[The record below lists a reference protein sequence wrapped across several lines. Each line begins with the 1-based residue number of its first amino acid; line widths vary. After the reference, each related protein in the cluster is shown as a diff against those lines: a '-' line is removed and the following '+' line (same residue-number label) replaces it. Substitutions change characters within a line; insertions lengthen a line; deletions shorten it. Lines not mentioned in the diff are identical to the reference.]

1 MAVTKI
7 IPIRTTTGKSI
18 DYICNPNK
26 TENCAFVHSENCFPK
41 TASVEFSFYL
51 RQAQAGG
58 NTLGRHLIQ
67 SFSPDET
74 TPEQAHEIGK
84 KLAEQHLKG
93 EYAYVMTTHVDRN
106 YIHNHFV
113 WCAVNLKTHNR
124 YHSNKLSY
132 HEIQDL
138 SDTLCRENGLSVIE
152 VKSGKRGKSRF
163 EYDMAKQGG
172 SYKEKL
178 RIAIDNAAL
187 KANSFEDFL
196 QLLAAQGYEIKQG
209 KYLSF
214 KHKDGERFTRAKT
227 IGEDYTEERIKH
239 RIKTKAPVKQSQSQQ
254 QQPSIRNL
262 LDLSQD
268 KFQNSKGLTHW
279 GKIQNLKIMA
289 DTMSLLREKCLT
301 DLTEFDRKFTAA
313 TTAFD
318 KTSTA
323 LKSAENCL
331 KDLTELQKQL
341 RIYGRTKE
349 MYGKFQQS
357 RNKDKFIRE
366 TEGAESDI
374 MLHETAKRYLA
385 AYQKEH
391 EKVPKSA
398 ELKPLIV
405 ALQKEKSTLYE
416 QYKAAKAE
424 QSELMKLHMN
434 LQKIL
439 GTERKKYRFDYIFRA
454 IQRLSFSAL
463 RRRVPLYR
471 AYEPCREK

>member
-7 IPIRTTTGKSI
+7 IPIRTTIGKSV
-18 DYICNPNK
+18 DYICNPSK

-41 TASVEFSFYL
+41 TASVEFSFLL
-51 RQAQAGG
+51 RQTRAGG

-84 KLAEQHLKG
+84 QLAEKHLKG

-106 YIHNHFV
+106 HIHNHFV

-124 YHSNKLSY
+124 YHSNKRSY

-138 SDTLCRENGLSVIE
+138 SDSLCRENGLSVIE

-178 RIAIDNAAL
+178 RIAIDNATL
-187 KANSFEDFL
+187 KANSFEEFL

-227 IGEDYTEERIKH
+227 IGEDYTEERIKE
-239 RIKTKAPVKQSQSQQ
+239 RIKTKEPVKQPPQS
-254 QQPSIRNL
+254 SIRQL
-262 LDLSQD
+262 HDLTTD
-268 KFQNSKGLTHW
+268 KFQQSAGLTHW

-289 DTMSLLREKCLT
+289 DTMNLLREKGLT
-301 DLTEFDRKFTAA
+301 DLSEFDSKFAA
-313 TTAFD
+313 ANAALD
-318 KTSTA
+318 KVSAA
-323 LKSAENCL
+323 LKSTENRI

-349 MYGKFQQS
+349 LYGKFQQS

-366 TEGAESDI
+366 IANAESDV
-374 MLHETAKRYLA
+374 MLHETAKRYLS

-391 EKVPKSA
+391 GKVPKSA
-398 ELKPLIV
+398 ELKPLLA
-405 ALQKEKSTLYE
+405 ALQKEKSALYE
-416 QYKAAKAE
+416 QYKTAKGE
-424 QSELMKLHMN
+424 QNELMKLHIN

-439 GTERKKYRFDYIFRA
+439 GKDRKQQEQEVDR
-454 IQRLSFSAL
+454 
-463 RRRVPLYR
+463 
-471 AYEPCREK
+471 

>member
-1 MAVTKI
+1 MAITKI
-7 IPIRTTTGKSI
+7 IPIRTTIGKSV

-26 TENCAFVHSENCFPK
+26 TENCAFVYSENCFPK
-41 TASVEFSFYL
+41 TASVEFSFLL
-51 RQAQAGG
+51 RKAQAGG

-84 KLAEQHLKG
+84 RLAEQHLKG
-93 EYAYVMTTHVDRN
+93 EYAFVMTTHVDRN
-106 YIHNHFV
+106 HIHNHFV

-124 YHSNKLSY
+124 YHSNKRSY

-138 SDTLCRENGLSVIE
+138 SDALCRENGLSVIE

-163 EYDMAKQGG
+163 EYDMTKQGS

-178 RIAIDNAAL
+178 RIAIDNAVL
-187 KANSFEDFL
+187 KANSFEEFL
-196 QLLAAQGYEIKQG
+196 QLLSAQGFEIKQG

-214 KHKDGERFTRAKT
+214 KHKDGERFTRTKT
-227 IGEDYTEERIKH
+227 IGEDYTEERIRE
-239 RIKTKAPVKQSQSQQ
+239 RIKTKEPVKQSQQQ
-254 QQPSIRNL
+254 QSPSIRKL

-289 DTMSLLREKCLT
+289 DTINLLREKDLT
-301 DLTEFDRKFTAA
+301 DLAEFDGKFEA
-313 TTAFD
+313 TNTAFD
-318 KTSTA
+318 KVSSA
-323 LKSAENCL
+323 LKTAENRL

-349 MYGKFQQS
+349 MYGQFQQS
-357 RNKDKFIRE
+357 RNKDKFIQE
-366 TEGAESDI
+366 TDGAESDV
-374 MLHETAKRYLA
+374 MLHETAKRYLS

-391 EKVPKSA
+391 GKVPKSA
-398 ELKPLIV
+398 ELKPLL
-405 ALQKEKSTLYE
+405 ATLQKEKSALYE
-416 QYKAAKAE
+416 QYKTAKAE
-424 QSELMKLHMN
+424 QMELAKLHMN

-439 GTERKKYRFDYIFRA
+439 GKGSKQQEQEVDR
-454 IQRLSFSAL
+454 
-463 RRRVPLYR
+463 
-471 AYEPCREK
+471 

>member
-1 MAVTKI
+1 MAITKI
-7 IPIRTTTGKSI
+7 IPIRTTIGKSV
-18 DYICNPNK
+18 DYICNPSK
-26 TENCAFVHSENCFPK
+26 TENCAFVYSENCFPK
-41 TASVEFSFYL
+41 TASVEFAFYL

-67 SFSPDET
+67 SFSPEET
-74 TPEQAHEIGK
+74 TAEQAHEIGK

-93 EYAYVMTTHVDRN
+93 EYAFVMTTHVDRSH
-106 YIHNHFV
+106 IHNHFV

-124 YHSNKLSY
+124 YHSNKRSY

-138 SDTLCRENGLSVIE
+138 SDSLCREYGLSVIE
-152 VKSGKRGKSRF
+152 MKSGKRGKSRF

-178 RIAIDNAAL
+178 RIAIDIATL
-187 KANSFEDFL
+187 KANSFEEFL

-227 IGEDYTEERIKH
+227 IGDDYTEERIKE
-239 RIKTKAPVKQSQSQQ
+239 RIKTKEPAKQK
-254 QQPSIRNL
+254 QPSVRQL
-262 LDLSQD
+262 YDLSAN

-289 DTMSLLREKCLT
+289 DTMNLLKEKGLT
-301 DLTEFDRKFTAA
+301 DLSEFDSKFE
-313 TTAFD
+313 TTNSALD
-318 KTSTA
+318 KVSSA
-323 LKSAENCL
+323 LKITENRL

-349 MYGKFQQS
+349 MYGQFQQA

-366 TEGAESDI
+366 TEGAESDV
-374 MLHETAKRYLA
+374 MLHETAKRYLS
-385 AYQKEH
+385 AYKKEH
-391 EKVPKSA
+391 GEVPKSA
-398 ELKPLIV
+398 ELKPLL
-405 ALQKEKSTLYE
+405 ATLQKEKSTLYE
-416 QYKAAKAE
+416 QYQKAKAE
-424 QSELMKLHMN
+424 QGELMKLHMN

-439 GTERKKYRFDYIFRA
+439 GKDRNQQEQEVDR
-454 IQRLSFSAL
+454 
-463 RRRVPLYR
+463 
-471 AYEPCREK
+471 

>member
-7 IPIRTTTGKSI
+7 IPIRTTIGKSV
-18 DYICNPNK
+18 DYICNPSK

-41 TASVEFSFYL
+41 TASVEFSFLL
-51 RQAQAGG
+51 RQARAGG

-84 KLAEQHLKG
+84 QLAEKHLKG

-106 YIHNHFV
+106 HIHNHFV

-124 YHSNKLSY
+124 YHSNKRSY

-138 SDTLCRENGLSVIE
+138 SDSLCRENGLSVIE

-178 RIAIDNAAL
+178 RIAIDIATL
-187 KANSFEDFL
+187 KANTFEEFL

-227 IGEDYTEERIKH
+227 IGEDYTEERIKE
-239 RIKTKAPVKQSQSQQ
+239 RIKTKEPVKQSQ
-254 QQPSIRNL
+254 QPSIRKL
-262 LDLSQD
+262 HDLSQD
-268 KFQNSKGLTHW
+268 KFQQSAGLTHW

-289 DTMSLLREKCLT
+289 DTVNLLNEKGLT
-301 DLTEFDRKFTAA
+301 DLSEFDRKFEAANTAL
-313 TTAFD
+313 D
-318 KTSTA
+318 KVSSA
-323 LKSAENCL
+323 LKSTENRI

-349 MYGKFQQS
+349 LYGKFQQS

-366 TEGAESDI
+366 TPSAESDV
-374 MLHETAKRYLA
+374 MLHETAKRYLS

-391 EKVPKSA
+391 GKVTKSA
-398 ELKPLIV
+398 ELKPLLA

-416 QYKAAKAE
+416 QYKKAKSE
-424 QSELMKLHMN
+424 QSELMKLHIN

-439 GTERKKYRFDYIFRA
+439 GKDRKQQEQEVDR
-454 IQRLSFSAL
+454 
-463 RRRVPLYR
+463 
-471 AYEPCREK
+471 

>member
-7 IPIRTTTGKSI
+7 IPIRTTIGKSI
-18 DYICNPNK
+18 DYICNPSK
-26 TENCAFVHSENCFPK
+26 TENCAYVYSENCFPK
-41 TASVEFSFYL
+41 TASVEFSFLL
-51 RQAQAGG
+51 RKAQAGG

-67 SFSPDET
+67 SFSPNET

-106 YIHNHFV
+106 HIHNHFV

-124 YHSNKLSY
+124 YHSNKRSY

-138 SDTLCRENGLSVIE
+138 SDTLCRENGLSVID

-163 EYDMAKQGG
+163 EYDMTKQGD

-178 RIAIDNAAL
+178 RIAIDNATL
-187 KANSFEDFL
+187 KANSFEEFL

-214 KHKDGERFTRAKT
+214 KHKDGERFTRAKA
-227 IGEDYTEERIKH
+227 IGEDYTEERIKQ
-239 RIKTKAPVKQSQSQQ
+239 RIKTKAPVKLSPQQS
-254 QQPSIRNL
+254 SIRQL
-262 LDLSQD
+262 HDLKAD
-268 KFQNSKGLTHW
+268 KFQQSAGLTHW

-289 DTMSLLREKCLT
+289 DTMNLLGEKGLT
-301 DLTEFDRKFTAA
+301 DLSDFDRKFVTAI
-313 TTAFD
+313 TAFD
-318 KTSTA
+318 KVSSA
-323 LKSAENCL
+323 LKSAESSL

-366 TEGAESDI
+366 TEGAESYV
-374 MLHETAKRYLA
+374 MLHETAKRYLS
-385 AYQKEH
+385 AYKKEQG
-391 EKVPKSA
+391 KVPKSA
-398 ELKPLIV
+398 ELKPLL
-405 ALQKEKSTLYE
+405 ATLRKEKLTLYE
-416 QYKAAKAE
+416 QYKTAKAE
-424 QSELMKLHMN
+424 QSELMKLHIN

-439 GTERKKYRFDYIFRA
+439 GKERKQQEQEVDR
-454 IQRLSFSAL
+454 
-463 RRRVPLYR
+463 
-471 AYEPCREK
+471 

>member
-7 IPIRTTTGKSI
+7 IPIRTTIGKSV
-18 DYICNPNK
+18 DYICNPSK

-41 TASVEFSFYL
+41 TASVEFSFLL
-51 RQAQAGG
+51 RQARAGG

-84 KLAEQHLKG
+84 QLAEKHLKG

-106 YIHNHFV
+106 HIHNHFV

-124 YHSNKLSY
+124 YHSNKRSY

-138 SDTLCRENGLSVIE
+138 SDSLCRENGLSVIE

-163 EYDMAKQGG
+163 EYDRTKQGN

-187 KANSFEDFL
+187 KANSFEEFL

-214 KHKDGERFTRAKT
+214 KHKDGERFTRSKT
-227 IGEDYTEERIKH
+227 IGEDYAEERIKE
-239 RIKTKAPVKQSQSQQ
+239 RIKTKEPVKQQK
-254 QQPSIRNL
+254 PSVRQL
-262 LDLSQD
+262 HDLSQD
-268 KFQNSKGLTHW
+268 KFQSSKGLTHW

-289 DTMSLLREKCLT
+289 DTMNLLKEKGLT
-301 DLTEFDRKFTAA
+301 DLSEFDRKFEAANTALG
-313 TTAFD
+313 
-318 KTSTA
+318 KVSSA
-323 LKSAENCL
+323 LKSTENRL

-349 MYGKFQQS
+349 LYGKFQQS

-366 TEGAESDI
+366 TPSAESDV
-374 MLHETAKRYLA
+374 MLHETAKRYLST
-385 AYQKEH
+385 YQKEH
-391 EKVPKSA
+391 GKVMKSA
-398 ELKPLIV
+398 ELKPLL
-405 ALQKEKSTLYE
+405 ANFQKEKSALYE
-416 QYKAAKAE
+416 QYKKAKAE
-424 QSELMKLHMN
+424 QSELMKLHIN

-439 GTERKKYRFDYIFRA
+439 GKDRKQQEQEVDR
-454 IQRLSFSAL
+454 
-463 RRRVPLYR
+463 
-471 AYEPCREK
+471 

>member
-1 MAVTKI
+1 MAITKI
-7 IPIRTTTGKSI
+7 IPFRTTIGKSVA
-18 DYICNPNK
+18 YICNPNK
-26 TENCAFVHSENCFPK
+26 TENCAFVYSENCFPK
-41 TASVEFSFYL
+41 TASVEFSFLL
-51 RQAQAGG
+51 RKAQAGG

-84 KLAEQHLKG
+84 RLAEQHLKG

-106 YIHNHFV
+106 HIHNHFV

-124 YHSNKLSY
+124 YHSNKRSY

-138 SDTLCRENGLSVIE
+138 SDSLCRENGLSVIE

-178 RIAIDNAAL
+178 RIVIDNATL
-187 KANSFEDFL
+187 KANGFEDFL
-196 QLLAAQGYEIKQG
+196 QLLSAQGYEIKQG

-227 IGEDYTEERIKH
+227 IGEDYTEERIRE
-239 RIKTKAPVKQSQSQQ
+239 RIKTKEPVKQS
-254 QQPSIRNL
+254 PKIKAL
-262 LDLSQD
+262 HDLTAD
-268 KFQNSKGLTHW
+268 KFQQSTGLTHW
-279 GKIQNLKIMA
+279 GKIQSLKIMA
-289 DTMSLLREKCLT
+289 DTMNLLKEKGLT
-301 DLTEFDRKFTAA
+301 DLPEFDRKFEA
-313 TTAFD
+313 
-318 KTSTA
+318 SNTA
-323 LKSAENCL
+323 LDKVSDTLKSTENRL

-366 TEGAESDI
+366 TDSAESDV
-374 MLHETAKRYLA
+374 MLHETAKRYLS
-385 AYQKEH
+385 AYKKEH
-391 EKVPKSA
+391 GTVPKSV
-398 ELKPLIV
+398 ELKPLL
-405 ALQKEKSTLYE
+405 ATLQNEKSTLYE
-416 QYKAAKAE
+416 QYKKAKAE
-424 QSELMKLHMN
+424 QGELMKLHIN

-439 GTERKKYRFDYIFRA
+439 GKERNQQEQEVNR
-454 IQRLSFSAL
+454 
-463 RRRVPLYR
+463 
-471 AYEPCREK
+471 

>member
-7 IPIRTTTGKSI
+7 IPIRTTIGKSV
-18 DYICNPNK
+18 DYICNPSK
-26 TENCAFVHSENCFPK
+26 TENCAFVYSENCFPK
-41 TASVEFSFYL
+41 TASVEFSFLL
-51 RQAQAGG
+51 RQARAGG

-84 KLAEQHLKG
+84 QLAEKHLKG

-106 YIHNHFV
+106 HIHNHFV

-124 YHSNKLSY
+124 YHSNKRSY

-138 SDTLCRENGLSVIE
+138 SDSLCRENGLSVIE

-163 EYDMAKQGG
+163 EYDRTKQGN

-178 RIAIDNAAL
+178 RIAIDIAAL
-187 KANSFEDFL
+187 KANTFEEFL
-196 QLLAAQGYEIKQG
+196 QLLAAQGYEIKHG

-227 IGEDYTEERIKH
+227 IGEDYTEERIKE
-239 RIKTKAPVKQSQSQQ
+239 RIKTKEVIQKPKST
-254 QQPSIRNL
+254 IRQL
-262 LDLSQD
+262 HDLTTD
-268 KFQNSKGLTHW
+268 KFQQSAGLTHW

-289 DTMSLLREKCLT
+289 DTMNLLNEKGLT
-301 DLTEFDRKFTAA
+301 DLSEFDSKFA
-313 TTAFD
+313 TVNATFD
-318 KTSTA
+318 KVSSA
-323 LKSAENCL
+323 LKSTENRIT
-331 KDLTELQKQL
+331 DLTELQKQL

-349 MYGKFQQS
+349 LYGKFQQS

-366 TEGAESDI
+366 TPSAESDV
-374 MLHETAKRYLA
+374 MLHETAKRYLS

-391 EKVPKSA
+391 GKVPKSA
-398 ELKPLIV
+398 ELKPLLA
-405 ALQKEKSTLYE
+405 ALQKEKSALYE
-416 QYKAAKAE
+416 QYKKAKAE
-424 QSELMKLHMN
+424 QSELMKLHIN

-439 GTERKKYRFDYIFRA
+439 GKDRKQQEQEVDR
-454 IQRLSFSAL
+454 
-463 RRRVPLYR
+463 
-471 AYEPCREK
+471 

>member
-7 IPIRTTTGKSI
+7 IPIRTTIGKSI
-18 DYICNPNK
+18 AYICNPSK
-26 TENCAFVHSENCFPK
+26 TENCAFVYSENCFPK
-41 TASVEFSFYL
+41 TAGVEFSFLL
-51 RQAQAGG
+51 RKAQAGG

-84 KLAEQHLKG
+84 KLAEKHLKG

-106 YIHNHFV
+106 HIHNHFV
-113 WCAVNLKTHNR
+113 WCAVNLKIHNR
-124 YHSNKLSY
+124 YHSNKRSY

-138 SDTLCRENGLSVIE
+138 SDSLCRENGLSVIE

-163 EYDMAKQGG
+163 EFDMEKQGG

-178 RIAIDNAAL
+178 RIAIDNATL
-187 KANSFEDFL
+187 KASSFEEFL

-227 IGEDYTEERIKH
+227 IGEDYTEERIKQ
-239 RIKTKAPVKQSQSQQ
+239 RIKTKAPATLPPQQS
-254 QQPSIRNL
+254 SIRQL
-262 LDLSQD
+262 HDLTSD
-268 KFQNSKGLTHW
+268 KFQQSAGLTHW
-279 GKIQNLKIMA
+279 GKVQNLKIMA
-289 DTMSLLREKCLT
+289 DTMNLLGEKGLT
-301 DLTEFDRKFTAA
+301 DLSEFDRNFEAA
-313 TTAFD
+313 NTAFD
-318 KTSTA
+318 KVSSA
-323 LKSAENCL
+323 LKSTESRI

-349 MYGKFQQS
+349 MYGKFQQA

-366 TEGAESDI
+366 TEGAESNV
-374 MLHETAKRYLA
+374 MLHETAKRYLSV
-385 AYQKEH
+385 YQKEH
-391 EKVPKSA
+391 DKVPKSA
-398 ELKPLIV
+398 ELKPLIA

-424 QSELMKLHMN
+424 QGELMKLHMN

-439 GTERKKYRFDYIFRA
+439 GTERKKQEQEVNR
-454 IQRLSFSAL
+454 
-463 RRRVPLYR
+463 
-471 AYEPCREK
+471 

>member
-7 IPIRTTTGKSI
+7 IPIRTTIGKSV
-18 DYICNPNK
+18 DYICNPSK
-26 TENCAFVHSENCFPK
+26 TENCAFVYSENCFPK
-41 TASVEFSFYL
+41 TASVEFSFLL
-51 RQAQAGG
+51 RQARAGG

-84 KLAEQHLKG
+84 QLAEKHLKG

-106 YIHNHFV
+106 HIHNHFV

-124 YHSNKLSY
+124 YHSNKRSY

-138 SDTLCRENGLSVIE
+138 SDSLCREHGLSVIE
-152 VKSGKRGKSRF
+152 VKSGRRGKSRF
-163 EYDMAKQGG
+163 EYDVAKQGG

-187 KANSFEDFL
+187 KANSFEEFL

-214 KHKDGERFTRAKT
+214 KHKDGERFTRTKT
-227 IGEDYTEERIKH
+227 IGEDYTEERIME
-239 RIKTKAPVKQSQSQQ
+239 RIKTKEVIQTPKST
-254 QQPSIRNL
+254 IRQL
-262 LDLSQD
+262 HDLTAD
-268 KFQNSKGLTHW
+268 KFQQSTGLTHW

-289 DTMSLLREKCLT
+289 DTMNLLNEKGLT
-301 DLTEFDRKFTAA
+301 DLSEFDRKFEAANTAL
-313 TTAFD
+313 D
-318 KTSTA
+318 KVSSA
-323 LKSAENCL
+323 LKSTENRL

-349 MYGKFQQS
+349 LYGKFQQS

-366 TEGAESDI
+366 TLSAESDV
-374 MLHETAKRYLA
+374 MLHETAKRYLS

-391 EKVPKSA
+391 GKVPKSA
-398 ELKPLIV
+398 ELKPLLA
-405 ALQKEKSTLYE
+405 ALPKEKSALYE
-416 QYKAAKAE
+416 QYKKAKSE
-424 QSELMKLHMN
+424 QSVLMKLHIN

-439 GTERKKYRFDYIFRA
+439 GKERKEQEVDR
-454 IQRLSFSAL
+454 
-463 RRRVPLYR
+463 
-471 AYEPCREK
+471 

>member
-7 IPIRTTTGKSI
+7 IPIRTTIGKSI
-18 DYICNPNK
+18 AYICNPNK
-26 TENCAFVHSENCFPK
+26 TENCAFVYSENCFPK
-41 TASVEFSFYL
+41 TASVEFSFLL
-51 RQAQAGG
+51 RKAQAGG

-67 SFSPDET
+67 SFSPEET
-74 TPEQAHEIGK
+74 TPEQAYEIGK
-84 KLAEQHLKG
+84 QLAEKHLKG

-106 YIHNHFV
+106 HIHNHFV

-124 YHSNKLSY
+124 YHSNKRSY

-163 EYDMAKQGG
+163 EYDMAKQSG

-178 RIAIDNAAL
+178 RIAIDNATL
-187 KANSFEDFL
+187 KANSFEEFL

-227 IGEDYTEERIKH
+227 IGEDYTEERIKE
-239 RIKTKAPVKQSQSQQ
+239 RIKTKEPAKQ
-254 QQPSIRNL
+254 QQPSVRKL
-262 LDLSQD
+262 LDLSQN

-289 DTMSLLREKCLT
+289 DTMNLLQEKGLT
-301 DLTEFDRKFTAA
+301 DIAEFDRKYEVAN
-313 TTAFD
+313 TAFD
-318 KTSTA
+318 KASTA
-323 LKSAENCL
+323 LKSKENRL

-349 MYGKFQQS
+349 MYTKFHQS

-366 TEGAESDI
+366 TEGAESDV
-374 MLHETAKRYLA
+374 MLHETAKRYLF

-391 EKVPKSA
+391 GKVPKSA
-398 ELKPLIV
+398 ELKPLIT

-416 QYKAAKAE
+416 QYKTAKSE

-439 GTERKKYRFDYIFRA
+439 GKEQKQQEVDR
-454 IQRLSFSAL
+454 
-463 RRRVPLYR
+463 
-471 AYEPCREK
+471 